1 MPHDAAHFGVPVSAA
16 AADHAVHPACRYTA
30 DDERGEEGS
39 GSHRIPDGVR
49 VLKWDVTDS
58 EYGVYYESNNATGV
72 LQIALKPDLV
82 ALVSYPELPS
92 PFLKVVAILL
102 R

>member
-1 MPHDAAHFGVPVSAA
+1 MRA
-16 AADHAVHPACRYTA
+16 
-30 DDERGEEGS
+30 
-39 GSHRIPDGVR
+39 
-49 VLKWDVTDS
+49 LKWDVTDS

-82 ALVSYPELPS
+82 ALVSNPELPS
-92 PFLKVVAILL
+92 PFLKVIVILL

>member
-1 MPHDAAHFGVPVSAA
+1 M
-16 AADHAVHPACRYTA
+16 
-30 DDERGEEGS
+30 
-39 GSHRIPDGVR
+39 R
-49 VLKWDVTDS
+49 VLKRNLTCS
-58 EYGVYYESNNATGV
+58 EYVVYYESNNATGV

-92 PFLKVVAILL
+92 PFLKVVAILI

>member
-1 MPHDAAHFGVPVSAA
+1 M
-16 AADHAVHPACRYTA
+16 
-30 DDERGEEGS
+30 
-39 GSHRIPDGVR
+39 R
-49 VLKWDVTDS
+49 VLKRNLTGS

-92 PFLKVVAILL
+92 PFLKVVAILI

>member
-1 MPHDAAHFGVPVSAA
+1 M
-16 AADHAVHPACRYTA
+16 
-30 DDERGEEGS
+30 
-39 GSHRIPDGVR
+39 R
-49 VLKWDVTDS
+49 VLVLHLTDS

-92 PFLKVVAILL
+92 PFLKVVAILI